1 MISKIDDVQDAVNHL
16 IALFDPEA
24 DIFLPWFSTD
34 VKVAVNFASD
44 GVRLRKAQEEGSS
57 ANYRCPGRP
66 ERPYV

>member
-16 IALFDPEA
+16 IALFNREA

-34 VKVAVNFASD
+34 VKVAVDFTSD
-44 GVRLRKAQEEGSS
+44 GARLRKAQEEGFS
-57 ANYRCPGRP
+57 ANHRWPEHP